1 MAGSSPEHRYLN
13 WVIGGAVALLLG
25 CGGLASC
32 VIFTGDAKDTVRTTP
47 SASPSPELSLE
58 PSPSP
63 SGTVTKD
70 VFFKTCTD
78 AVKAGVPLPIRSN
91 EPGYRVALDG
101 DEDGKACE

>member
-1 MAGSSPEHRYLN
+1 MAGSSPEHRYLR
-13 WVIGGAVALLLG
+13 WAVGSGLALLLG

-32 VIFTGDAKDTVRTTP
+32 LIFGNESYPAPVPGVTSGTP
-47 SASPSPELSLE
+47 SPSSSVSVELSPSPE
-58 PSPSP
+58 
-63 SGTVTKD
+63 VTSAY
-70 VFFKTCTD
+70 FKTCTD